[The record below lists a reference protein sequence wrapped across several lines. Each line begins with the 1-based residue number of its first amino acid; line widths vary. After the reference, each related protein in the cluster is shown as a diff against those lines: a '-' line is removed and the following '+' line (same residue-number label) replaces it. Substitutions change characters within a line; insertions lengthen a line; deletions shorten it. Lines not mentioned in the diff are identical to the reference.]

1 VSDHHHP
8 NVERLLAGDKLP
20 EPMSFKDHFNAAQAQ
35 WVQPPLYN
43 HINEEADRPLFTPM
57 GAIEAVARFALCLL
71 AVGLCA
77 AVVTWPRFG
86 AVLHNIFN

>member
-1 VSDHHHP
+1 MTDHP
-8 NVERLLAGDKLP
+8 GEKRPV
-20 EPMSFKDHFNAAQAQ
+20 PMSFKDHFNAAQSQ

-43 HINEEADRPLFTPM
+43 TPEPSEEADKPIFTPIS
-57 GAIEAVARFALCLL
+57 AIEAIARFALCLL

-86 AVLHNIFN
+86 AVIQHIFN